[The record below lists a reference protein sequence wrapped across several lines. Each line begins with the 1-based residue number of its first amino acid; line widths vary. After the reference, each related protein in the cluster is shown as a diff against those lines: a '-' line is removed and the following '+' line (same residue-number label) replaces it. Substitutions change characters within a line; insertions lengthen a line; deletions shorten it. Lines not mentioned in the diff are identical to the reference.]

1 MDIFKLFGTIAI
13 NNENANHSIDETTDK
28 AEKAH
33 PKIKAAFDK
42 IGSAAIKVGKVIGT
56 GLAAGSVA
64 MAKLIKDSVAEYSD
78 YEQLVG
84 GVETLFEDLSWDV
97 MQYADNAFKTA
108 GLSANEYMET
118 VTSFAATLNQSL
130 TRLNGNIA
138 RSADLAD
145 LAITDM
151 ADNANKMGTS
161 ISMIQNAYQGFA
173 KQNYTML
180 DNLKLGYGGTQ
191 AEMYRLLSDAKE
203 IDETFDAVFS
213 LDEKGSLEAEFA
225 DIVEAI
231 HIVQTKMGI
240 TGTTAKE
247 ASSTIQ
253 GSISSMRSAWRNF
266 ITGMADD
273 SQEFDALLGNLVD
286 SIVTVA
292 DNIIPRLQMLLPR
305 LVEGLNQLITTLL
318 PYIPGLIEALLPG
331 VINGALA
338 LITGLVTA
346 LPQILQILIAQI
358 PNILTQIGTALINAF
373 PVLLQTV
380 KNLFGQIWDYI
391 AVELLGT
398 KTNFETVFADI
409 KVVFEGLW
417 TALKTAWESIGQP
430 IWDLIKDCIEIVESV
445 FAERMP
451 AIREFVSNCFSDIK
465 AFWENNLKPCFDAI
479 KNFLEKVLAPVFKF
493 VFETTIGPAVD
504 AVFRFIR
511 DLWIYTLKPVFTGI
525 TDFLTGIF
533 TLNFSKAFEGLVKI
547 VKGIWDGIINVVK
560 TPINFVIGIINKFL
574 GGLNKI
580 KVPDWVPLIGGKG
593 INIPLIPLLEK
604 GGILEKGQVGLLEGS
619 GAEAVVPLDQNRAW
633 INAVARDMEATGI
646 TGGNSQQAQRI
657 IELLEKLLDMLPD
670 TMTDAFASMRFDV
683 NNREFAR
690 MVKAVN

>member
-64 MAKLIKDSVAEYSD
+64 MAKLVKDSVAEYSN

-84 GVETLFEDLSWDV
+84 GVETLFASSSEAV
-97 MQYADNAFKTA
+97 MKYADNAYKTA
-108 GLSANEYMET
+108 GMSANEYMET
-118 VTSFAATLNQSL
+118 VTSFSASLLQGLGGDTDKAAEVAN
-130 TRLNGNIA
+130 R
-138 RSADLAD
+138 
-145 LAITDM
+145 AITDM
-151 ADNANKMGTS
+151 SDNANKMGTD

-180 DNLKLGYGGTQ
+180 DNLKLGYGGT
-191 AEMYRLLSDAKE
+191 ASEMARLINDSGVLGDA
-203 IDETFDAVFS
+203 ITVTADTVNSVSFDKIIAAV
-213 LDEKGSLEAEFA
+213 A
-225 DIVEAI
+225 V
-231 HIVQTKMGI
+231 VQDRMGI

-286 SIVTVA
+286 SMITVA